1 MPSLRLSPP
10 RDIEIINTPRLSS
23 RGVLL
28 FHPLESA
35 REPPRSLLA
44 RHLRQTRRERCKRKR
59 LAWRIR
65 RGWDLQPPVC
75 WEAHR
80 VCNGRRPGTTT
91 SGAIYLARRSPRA
104 LNARGTQLFG
114 FGVACRKDAW
124 GVRNSSLAS
133 VVKARRHQSHRSLSP
148 GLLSCLV
155 SHAIWMRTRK
165 LFGRSQ
171 FLGCTRRIRM
181 LSLSS

>member
-75 WEAHR
+75 WEARR
-80 VCNGRRPGTTT
+80 VCNGRRPGTTI
-91 SGAIYLARRSPRA
+91 SGAIYAVGRSPRA
-104 LNARGTQLFG
+104 LNARGMQLLG
-114 FGVACRKDAW
+114 FGLACRKDAL
-124 GVRNSSLAS
+124 GVRNLSLAS
-133 VVKARRHQSHRSLSP
+133 VLKARRHQSHRSLLP
-148 GLLSCLV
+148 DLLSYLV
-155 SHAIWMRTRK
+155 SRKTCMRT
-165 LFGRSQ
+165 S
-171 FLGCTRRIRM
+171 
-181 LSLSS
+181 